1 MKFAE
6 KSWYQRSPV
15 VAQSAIV
22 SLYGLAGRI
31 VRNGAQFRH
40 ILEELEESE
49 WYSADQFQALQ
60 DEKLRKLIAHCYEYV
75 PFYRGVMRARGLVP
89 RDISTTADLSK
100 LPYVTR
106 EDLRTRT
113 EEFLSTAPER
123 GRLYPSTSSGTTGT
137 PLKLLRD
144 QYSVS
149 FEQASLW
156 RHWRIAGVPLW
167 GRRATLRGHPVVPQ
181 RQMAP
186 PYWRVNRAENQLI
199 MSGFHLSDERTRD
212 FANAIR
218 DFGAIGLEAIPSAVY
233 FLARAML
240 EQDIRL
246 KLRCVVTGSEPV
258 YPEHRPVIE
267 EAFGCKVFDFYSQ
280 SERVC
285 FGMECEL
292 HTGLHLAPEYGIVEY
307 VEPEWEHDEGLVEVV
322 GTGLNNY
329 KMPLI
334 RYQTEDFISSHPS
347 PCPCGR
353 AMPLLPA
360 LDTRAG
366 GILRTPDGR
375 NIAYS
380 LVNYAFMGT
389 KNFRKSQLIQ
399 EELDRI
405 RVKIVPAQEYTEE
418 DGRLLVEKLSSYL
431 GEGVKITLE
440 LVDDIER
447 ARSGKYEW
455 IVSNLDPLRSGTA

>member
-1 MKFAE
+1 M
-6 KSWYQRSPV
+6 QNLV
-15 VAQSAIV
+15 VS
-22 SLYGLAGRI
+22 SYGMAGRF
-31 VRNGAQFRH
+31 VRNGSEFRK
-40 ILEELEESE
+40 ILDELAESE
-49 WYSADQFQALQ
+49 RYTAEQFQALQ
-60 DEKLRKLIAHCYEYV
+60 DEKLRHLIEHCYEYV
-75 PFYRGVMRARGLVP
+75 PFYREAMLARGLAPV
-89 RDISTTADLSK
+89 DISTTADLAK
-100 LPYVTR
+100 LPYVTK
-106 EDLRTRT
+106 EDVRTRMND
-113 EEFLSTAPER
+113 FLSTALER

-137 PLKLLRD
+137 PLELVRD

-181 RQMAP
+181 RQTRP
-186 PYWRVNRAENQLI
+186 PYWRVNHAENQLI
-199 MSGFHLSDERTRD
+199 MSGFHLSDERARD

-218 DFGAIGLEAIPSAVY
+218 AFGAMALEAIPSPAY

-240 EQDIRL
+240 EQNIRL
-246 KLRCVVTGSEPV
+246 ELRCVITGSEPL

-267 EAFGCKVFDFYSQ
+267 EAFGCRVFDFYGQ

-285 FGMECEL
+285 FGMECER

-307 VEPEWEHDEGLVEVV
+307 LEPEWDHDEGLVEIV

-329 KMPLI
+329 KMPLV
-334 RYQTEDFISSHPS
+334 RYRTEDYISTHPD

-353 AMPLLPA
+353 AMPLLPP

-389 KNFRKSQLIQ
+389 KNFRKSQIIQ
-399 EELDRI
+399 DDLDRI
-405 RVKIVPAQEYTEE
+405 RVKIVPADEYTEQ
-418 DGRLLVEKLSSYL
+418 DGKHLVEKLSSYL
-431 GEGVKITLE
+431 GEDVKITLE
-440 LVDDIER
+440 IVDDIER
-447 ARSGKYEW
+447 TRSGKYHW
-455 IVSNLDPLRSGTA
+455 IVSNLDPLR